1 MFTLTEINAVSGD
14 ALTRLAV
21 RVQDAALEDQK
32 DTNAKSEAS
41 AAIADAEAVK
51 QTGALDRMAAA
62 LAVSAESAVD
72 VLQPAQRLWVELY
85 QTHLKTRREPA
96 IITSATGDQVVKD
109 IVLDAVMMTN
119 EVFAQVKAAMAAL
132 QIPPGGVDWT

>member
-1 MFTLTEINAVSGD
+1 MFTLTEINAASGD
-14 ALTRLAV
+14 SLTRLAV

-32 DTNAKSEAS
+32 DTNAKIEAS
-41 AAIADAEAVK
+41 AANEDAEAVK
-51 QTGALDRMAAA
+51 QTAA
-62 LAVSAESAVD
+62 LARIADAAEVQAAGATE
-72 VLQPAQRLWVELY
+72 LQPAQRLWVELY
-85 QTHLKTRREPA
+85 EMHLRTRKDPA
-96 IITSATGDQVVKD
+96 VITSVTADTIIKD